1 MKHLRISP
9 REYPALLSTSVT
21 FIPLQR
27 RDKSH
32 SIAIAGSGSLK
43 QAQEMGERVNKEQ
56 DADESPDG
64 RRTREHGGTK
74 PCRPSIITK
83 SPGSHTS
90 SGSGAAA
97 RSVRPRWT
105 GVRSEER
112 RVGKG
117 G

>member
-56 DADESPDG
+56 DADGIAGWTTDAG
-64 RRTREHGGTK
+64 ARRTK

-83 SPGSHTS
+83 SPGLLTS
-90 SGSGAAA
+90 SGIVVVS
-97 RSVRPRWT
+97 RSVR
-105 GVRSEER
+105 
-112 RVGKG
+112 
-117 G
+117 